1 MSDKVSFRYDTKK
14 IAALK
19 DLAYL
24 ERKRTSQIIREALD
38 DRLGIG
44 SSDEEINPSSKT
56 GHTSAPK

>member
-1 MSDKVSFRYDTKK
+1 MSDKVSFRYDTRK

-38 DRLGIG
+38 DRLGFG
-44 SSDEEINPSSKT
+44 SLDDETSPSSKT
-56 GHTSAPK
+56 GHTSSQK

>member
-19 DLAYL
+19 ELAYL

-38 DRLGIG
+38 ARLGFEDRAATSPG
-44 SSDEEINPSSKT
+44 RD
-56 GHTSAPK
+56 HTSGQ

>member
-44 SSDEEINPSSKT
+44 SSDEKINPSSKT